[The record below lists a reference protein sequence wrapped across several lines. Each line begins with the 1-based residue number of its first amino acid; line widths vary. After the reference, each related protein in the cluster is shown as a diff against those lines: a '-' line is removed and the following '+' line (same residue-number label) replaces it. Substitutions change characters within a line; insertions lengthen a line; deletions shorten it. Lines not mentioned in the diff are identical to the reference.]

1 MSVRPTRLPRVRTGE
16 TITADMYN
24 KLLDQVE
31 RMHVTAGQGTTN
43 FSAGGVKNVGN
54 PYQGRTL
61 FVQIAASLP
70 HREEET
76 SDHYG
81 LPAYILYFD
90 TEKNKWTFDEDH
102 KIEVFADPFLDL
114 PFGAGE
120 RIMVHY
126 DKQSGYWL
134 PQSIMQTRVIRTKRN
149 KESKCAENEDPERK
163 GYPTREMASNIFPF
177 EHLSLGYS
185 TGDTRALSGFT
196 KPALFPNACHYPE
209 TEVQFEGFG
218 QNWPLRPQDVVIN
231 LNTNTEDNYIP
242 EHTEVIAHCI
252 FNKLGE
258 LRWFTYVGCREEE
271 SSNSSSSSDLSSN
284 SSSSPSSSSSSSYS
298 SSSSSSF
305 SSSSSSSSYSSSTS
319 SSSTSS
325 SPSSSSS
332 NSSSSSSSSSESSYS
347 SESSGSSQSSSSS
360 SQSMS
365 SSSDSSQSSASSDS
379 TSTSSSSS
387 SSQSVSSSS
396 DSSTSSSMS
405 SSTLSSSSTSSS
417 DSSDNSSTQSS
428 SSTSSSDSS
437 PSSSTSSSSGGSSS
451 SSSTST
457 SNSSSSSLSSTST
470 SQSTSSHSS
479 SSASESSSSVTNCL
493 VYGPPSSL
501 TNPSF
506 GSCNLT
512 LSKFEINGNGE
523 CLFVGVDQFNFCTCD
538 CDDESSWSTA
548 SESSWSTQSESSWS
562 TQSESSWSF
571 DDCLPS
577 CDKSD
582 SSLGH
587 SSESSLGHSSESSL
601 MFSSESSLMF
611 SSSSSGGS
619 SVSSSSS
626 SEDIT
631 SVSSASSQTSTSSI
645 YDGDD
650 GGGGG
655 CTGSCEYIWDDSV
668 WYLDSTTCTCTC
680 YPPASPGSYPTEGQS
695 GTCA

>member
-1 MSVRPTRLPRVRTGE
+1 MSVRPTRLQRVRTGE

-31 RMHVTAGQGTTN
+31 RMHVTAGQGTSN

-61 FVQIAASLP
+61 FVQIAESLP
-70 HREEET
+70 AREEET
-76 SDHYG
+76 SEHYG

-134 PQSIMQTRVIRTKRN
+134 PQSIMQTRIIRTKRN
-149 KESKCAENEDPERK
+149 TESKCTASEDPKRK
-163 GYPTREMASNIFPF
+163 GYPTRAMATNMFPF

-185 TGDTRALSGFT
+185 TGDAKIGFQ
-196 KPALFPNACHYPE
+196 KPALFPNACHYPAVGVE
-209 TEVQFEGFG
+209 FEGFG
-218 QNWPLRPQDVVIN
+218 QNHPFRPQDVVIN

-242 EHTEVIAHCI
+242 EGTEVIAHCI

-305 SSSSSSSSYSSSTS
+305 SSSSSSSSHSSSTS
-319 SSSTSS
+319 SSSSS
-325 SPSSSSS
+325 SSHSSSSS

-360 SQSMS
+360 SQSLS
-365 SSSDSSQSSASSDS
+365 SSSGSSKSSASSDS
-379 TSTSSSSS
+379 SSSISSSS
-387 SSQSVSSSS
+387 SSQSISSSS
-396 DSSTSSSMS
+396 NSSTSSSMS

-417 DSSDNSSTQSS
+417 DSSDSSSTQSS

-470 SQSTSSHSS
+470 SQSTSSFST
-479 SSASESSSSVTNCL
+479 SSASESSSSVRHCL

-501 TNPSF
+501 TNPAF

-601 MFSSESSLMF
+601 MFSSDSSLMF

-655 CTGSCEYIWDDSV
+655 CTGSCEYIWDGSV
-668 WYLDSTTCTCTC
+668 WYLDSNTCSCNC
-680 YPPASPGSYPTEGQS
+680 YPPSSPGSVPTEGQN
-695 GTCA
+695 GTCE